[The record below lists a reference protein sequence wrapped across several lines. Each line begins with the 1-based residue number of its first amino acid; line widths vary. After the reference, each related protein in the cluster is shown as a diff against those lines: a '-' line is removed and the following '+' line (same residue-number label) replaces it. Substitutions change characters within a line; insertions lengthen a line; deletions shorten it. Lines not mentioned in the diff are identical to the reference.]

1 MKSEIVYVEIET
13 GSNHDGK
20 AWIGKCF
27 FSKSGKT
34 IYFNGNIYQKGGRG
48 GAGNHYDIDSG
59 EGFWISGVKK
69 NGTDRHKF
77 GKGIIEIDQ
86 SIVEEYLKIINETE
100 LPKNKFKIVE
110 LNNVP
115 AKEKATEILNEK
127 YDTYFDSSI
136 RFKKK
141 PSDLNEIELENLIK
155 YYNDIDFPEMYKKNR
170 KLYLEQLKEL
180 ETEQE
185 KRNKEK
191 NYA

>member
-13 GSNHDGK
+13 GGNHDGK

-27 FSKSGKT
+27 FSKSSKT
-34 IYFNGNIYQKGGRG
+34 IYFNGNVYQRGGRG
-48 GAGNHYDIDSG
+48 SAGNHYDIDSG
-59 EGFWISGVKK
+59 EGFWISRVKK
-69 NGTDRHKF
+69 NGMDRHKF
-77 GKGIIEIDQ
+77 GKGIIEIDE
-86 SIVEEYLKIINETE
+86 SIITEYLKIIGETE
-100 LPKNKFKIVE
+100 LQKNKFKIVN

-127 YDTYFDSSI
+127 YDEYFDSSI

-141 PSDLNEIELENLIK
+141 PSDLNEFELENLVK
-155 YYNDIDFPEMYKKNR
+155 YYKNIDFPEMHKKNR
-170 KLYLEQLKEL
+170 KLYIEQLKEL

>member
-1 MKSEIVYVEIET
+1 MKTEIIYIEKET
-13 GSNHDGK
+13 GGNHDGK

-34 IYFNGNIYQKGGRG
+34 IYFNGNVYQKGGRG

-69 NGTDRHKF
+69 DGTDRHKF
-77 GKGIIEIDQ
+77 GKGIIEIDE
-86 SIVEEYLKIINETE
+86 SVITEYLEIIGETE
-100 LPKNKFKIVE
+100 LQKNKFKIVN

-115 AKEKATEILNEK
+115 AKEKATEILNES
-127 YDTYFDSSI
+127 YEAEFDVSI

-141 PSDLNEIELENLIK
+141 PNELTENELQNLIK
-155 YYNDIDFPEMYKKNR
+155 YYEDIDFTKMFKKGR
-170 KLYLEQLKEL
+170 KGYIDSLNEL
-180 ETEQE
+180 RMEEE
-185 KRNKEK
+185 SRRKKG

>member
-1 MKSEIVYVEIET
+1 MKTEIVYVEIET
-13 GSNHDGK
+13 GGNHDGK

-34 IYFNGNIYQKGGRG
+34 IYFNGNVYQKGGRG

-86 SIVEEYLKIINETE
+86 SIVADYLEIIGETE
-100 LPKNKFKIVE
+100 LQKNKFKIVN
-110 LNNVP
+110 LNNIP

-127 YDTYFDSSI
+127 YDTEFDNSI

-141 PSDLNEIELENLIK
+141 PSDLTENELENLIK
-155 YYNDIDFPEMYKKNR
+155 YYNGIDFPEMYKKNR
-170 KLYLEQLKEL
+170 KLYIEQLKEL
-180 ETEQE
+180 ETEKE
-185 KRNKEK
+185 NRNKEK

>member
-13 GSNHDGK
+13 GGNHDGK

-34 IYFNGNIYQKGGRG
+34 IYFNGNVYQKGGRG

-69 NGTDRHKF
+69 NGMDRHKF
-77 GKGIIEIDQ
+77 GKGIIEIDE
-86 SIVEEYLKIINETE
+86 SIIAEYLKIIEETE
-100 LPKNKFKIVE
+100 LQKNKFKIVN

-127 YDTYFDSSI
+127 YDEYFDSSI

-170 KLYLEQLKEL
+170 KLYIEQLKEL
-180 ETEQE
+180 EIEKE